1 MKKKVF
7 FGLGE
12 GSRKIEGTEFTMQE
26 NDIQKLFPVYN
37 HLFWMV
43 VHSTSESSNYLCLH
57 LPLTNYNTGEVDETA
72 FTFMST
78 CTVMTSFIGKHME

>member
-37 HLFWMV
+37 HLF
-43 VHSTSESSNYLCLH
+43 
-57 LPLTNYNTGEVDETA
+57 
-72 FTFMST
+72 
-78 CTVMTSFIGKHME
+78 